1 MAERDYILGTHDA
14 EIERLGLQHRLWRPM
29 MLDGWRRAAICE
41 GQTVLDIGAG
51 PGYAALDLADIV
63 GRGGR
68 VLALERS
75 ARFLDALKER
85 AAARGLTQLTTREL
99 DLVKDELGIRNADA
113 SWCRWVLC
121 FVSDP
126 RAVIKRIH
134 AALRP
139 GGVAVFHEYI
149 DYRAWR
155 FAPRM
160 ALQEK
165 FVDAV
170 MSSWEAEGGR
180 PDVGG
185 DLPEWLTLAGF
196 RVESTRLLTDIV
208 PPGDPLWQWPRRY
221 VAVNAARLVELGK
234 FSAAEAAE
242 LDAAIT
248 AFEQRPHSR
257 MVMPSV
263 VEVIARRES

>member
-1 MAERDYILGTHDA
+1 MAERDYVLGTHDA
-14 EIERLGLQHRLWRPM
+14 EIERLGLQHRLWRPL
-29 MLDGWRRAAICE
+29 MLEGWRRAGVCE

-63 GRGGR
+63 GGRGR

-75 ARFLDALKER
+75 ARFLEALKAR
-85 AAARGLTQLTTREL
+85 AAAQGLTQVTTREL
-99 DLVKDELGIRNADA
+99 DLVKDEFGITAADA
-113 SWCRWVLC
+113 AWCRWVLC

-126 RAVIKRIH
+126 RAVIRRIH

-139 GGVAVFHEYI
+139 AGVAVFHEYI

-155 FAPRM
+155 FAPRLP
-160 ALQEK
+160 LQER
-165 FVDAV
+165 FVEAV

-196 RVESTRLLTDIV
+196 RVESTRLMTDIV
-208 PPGDPLWQWPRRY
+208 TPDDPLWQWPRRY
-221 VAVNAARLVELGK
+221 VAVGAARLVELGK

-242 LDAAIT
+242 LDAAIG
-248 AFEQRPHSR
+248 AIEQRPQSR

-263 VEVIARRES
+263 VEVIARRDA